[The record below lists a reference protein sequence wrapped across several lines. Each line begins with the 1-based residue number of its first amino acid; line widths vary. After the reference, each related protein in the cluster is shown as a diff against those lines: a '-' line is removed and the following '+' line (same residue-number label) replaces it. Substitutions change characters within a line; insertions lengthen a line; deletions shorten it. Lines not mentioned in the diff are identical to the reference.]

1 MGQSAKRS
9 GVKDPKSEPD
19 KSIPASL
26 DEALIDEFCHIIAGI
41 IRRIMTDEAKKSRTN
56 RKNKAPINLKRGNA
70 KKPN

>member
-26 DEALIDEFCHIIAGI
+26 DEALINEFCHIIAGI
-41 IRRIMTDEAKKSRTN
+41 IRRIVTNEAKNPGINK
-56 RKNKAPINLKRGNA
+56 KNKAPVN
-70 KKPN
+70 KKLEKPS